1 MGQKSKMTAQIVIAG
16 VSSGVGKTTITLGL
30 IAALRRRGLCVQP
43 FKAGPD
49 YIDPTYHTL
58 AAGQPCRNIDTWMVP
73 PDRALELYSK
83 AAQTADIAVVEG
95 VMGVFDGFSY
105 TDEEG
110 STAQIAKLLDAP
122 VLLVLDVG
130 KMARSAG
137 AAALGF
143 TRFDPA
149 LKLAGF
155 ILNRCGSESHYL
167 GVKQVIEETTG
178 KPVVGWLPKNAEL
191 HIPERHLGLVP
202 TDERGELSGF
212 ITRTADLIEQYFDV
226 EEILIK
232 AGSGAPW
239 RRQVRQAE
247 TLPSSSLANEKIS
260 NSISPPA
267 PSQSQ
272 IVIAVARDAA
282 FSFYYEDNLSLL
294 KENGAEIVFF
304 SPRQDPDLPPN
315 TAGLY
320 FGGGYP
326 ELYAAQLA
334 ANQSLL
340 AALRQAH
347 AAGMPIYAEC
357 GGFMYLTEAIIDLEG
372 RTHPLAGLVPG
383 ITRMQPRLVSL
394 GYRLVESPGGNFLLP
409 PGVTTRGHEFH
420 WSTWELSIQD
430 EGGTPWRGQVMKD
443 ELPDISSFIPHPS
456 SLRTPAWQIWPRQGE
471 SEGKPEGYAHHNLI
485 ASYVHLHFAHNL
497 QLAPNFVRACQQWLE
512 TREVR

>member
-1 MGQKSKMTAQIVIAG
+1 MSAQIVIAG

-30 IAALRRRGLCVQP
+30 IAALRRRGLRVQP

-73 PDRALELYSK
+73 PDRALELYLK
-83 AAQTADIAVVEG
+83 ATQAADIAVVEG

-105 TDEEG
+105 TGEEG

-137 AAALGF
+137 AAALGY

-155 ILNRCGSESHYL
+155 ILNRCGSENHYR
-167 GVKQVIEETTG
+167 GVKQVIEETTSL
-178 KPVVGWLPKNAEL
+178 PVVGWLPKNAEL

-202 TDERGELSGF
+202 TDERGELTGF
-212 ITRTADLIEQYFDV
+212 IARTADLIDQYFDV
-226 EEILIK
+226 EQILVK
-232 AGSGAPW
+232 AQSETSW
-239 RRQVRQAE
+239 RKEE
-247 TLPSSSLANEKIS
+247 TLSSSPVNGEPINSVAVFEHNNKSKIENRKS
-260 NSISPPA
+260 K
-267 PSQSQ
+267 

-304 SPRQDPDLPPN
+304 SPQQDSNLPPG

-320 FGGGYP
+320 FGGGFP

-372 RTHPLAGLVPG
+372 RTHPLVGLVPG

-409 PGVTTRGHEFH
+409 SGVTTRGHEFH
-420 WSTWELSIQD
+420 WSTWEPSLKA
-430 EGGTPWRGQVMKD
+430 EGERMKD
-443 ELPDISSFIPHPS
+443 ESVDISSFIPHPS
-456 SLRTPAWQIWPRQGE
+456 SFITPAWQIRPRQGE
-471 SEGKPEGYAHHNLI
+471 SESKPEGYTHHNLI

-497 QLAPNFVRACQQWLE
+497 QLAPNFVRACRQWLE
-512 TREVR
+512 TRATR

>member
-1 MGQKSKMTAQIVIAG
+1 MTAQILIAG

-30 IAALRRRGLCVQP
+30 IAALRRRGLRVQP

-73 PDRALELYSK
+73 PDRALELYLK
-83 AAQTADIAVVEG
+83 AAETADVAVIEG
-95 VMGVFDGFSY
+95 VMGIFDGFSY
-105 TDEEG
+105 TGEEG

-137 AAALGF
+137 ALALGY

-155 ILNRCGSESHYL
+155 ILNRCGSESHYR
-167 GVKQVIEETTG
+167 GVKQVVEAATG
-178 KPVVGWLPKNAEL
+178 LPVLGWLPKNAEL

-202 TDERGELSGF
+202 TDERGELTGF
-212 ITRTADLIEQYFDV
+212 IARAADLIDQYFDV
-226 EEILIK
+226 EQILAK
-232 AGSGAPW
+232 AESGNPW
-239 RRQVRQAE
+239 RWPMRPAE
-247 TLPSSSLANEKIS
+247 KLSTALVHEKTANPVVVFEHSNKSKIENRKS
-260 NSISPPA
+260 K
-267 PSQSQ
+267 
-272 IVIAVARDAA
+272 IVIAVARDPA

-294 KENGAEIVFF
+294 SENGAEIVFF
-304 SPRQDPDLPPN
+304 SPQQDPGLPPS

-320 FGGGYP
+320 FGGGFP

-372 RTHPLAGLVPG
+372 RTHPLVGLVPG

-420 WSTWELSIQD
+420 WSTWERSRKA
-430 EGGTPWRGQVMKD
+430 EGGRRKD
-443 ELPDISSFIPHPS
+443 EISGNSSFIPHPS
-456 SLRTPAWQIWPRQGE
+456 SVITPAWQIRPRQGE
-471 SEGKPEGYAHHNLI
+471 SESKPEGYTHHNLI
-485 ASYVHLHFAHNL
+485 ASYVHLHFAHSL
-497 QLAPNFVRACQQWLE
+497 QLAPNFVRACRQWLE
-512 TREVR
+512 TRGVR

>member
-1 MGQKSKMTAQIVIAG
+1 MTAQIVIAG
-16 VSSGVGKTTITLGL
+16 VSSDVGKTTITLGL
-30 IAALRRRGLCVQP
+30 IAALRRHGWRVQP

-73 PDRALELYSK
+73 PDRALELYLK
-83 AAQTADIAVVEG
+83 AAETADIAVTEG
-95 VMGVFDGFSY
+95 VMGIFDGFSY

-137 AAALGF
+137 AAALGY

-155 ILNRCGSESHYL
+155 ILNRCGSESHYR
-167 GVKQVIEETTG
+167 GVKQVVEAATG
-178 KPVVGWLPKNAEL
+178 LPVVGWLPKNADL

-202 TDERGELSGF
+202 TDERGELTGF
-212 ITRTADLIEQYFDV
+212 IAHAADLIEQYFDV
-226 EEILIK
+226 EQILVK
-232 AGSGAPW
+232 AQSGTPW
-239 RRQVRQAE
+239 QRQVQQAE
-247 TLPSSSLANEKIS
+247 MLSSSPFANKKIP
-260 NSISPPA
+260 NSTTPPA
-267 PSQSQ
+267 PPKSQISNPKSQ

-304 SPRQDPDLPPN
+304 SPQQDPQLPPG

-320 FGGGYP
+320 FGGGFP
-326 ELYAAQLA
+326 ELYATQLA

-340 AALRQAH
+340 AALHQAH

-372 RTHPLAGLVPG
+372 RTHSLVGLVPG

-394 GYRLVESPGGNFLLP
+394 GYRLVESPSGNFLLP
-409 PGVTTRGHEFH
+409 AGVTTRGHEFH
-420 WSTWELSIQD
+420 WSTWEPNGLTFNLQRS
-430 EGGTPWRGQVMKD
+430 T
-443 ELPDISSFIPHPS
+443 LNS
-456 SLRTPAWQIWPRQGE
+456 AWQIRPRQGE

-497 QLAPNFVRACQQWLE
+497 QLAANFVQTCRQWLE
-512 TREVR
+512 MREIR